1 MTNEGEVFVLD
12 SYAVL
17 AFLGGEP
24 GKERVQLILSKSE
37 RGECKVVLSLINL
50 GEIAYIVERER
61 GLVKAQEAL
70 GVIDQLP
77 IDLLQVNRETVLN
90 AAHIK
95 ANYPLAYADAFVVA
109 AGMMHQGVIVTGDP
123 EFERVRDLVEV
134 ERL

>member
-1 MTNEGEVFVLD
+1 MEREGEVFVLD
-12 SYAVL
+12 SYALL
-17 AFLGGEP
+17 AYLGSEP
-24 GKERVQLILSKSE
+24 GKERVEVILEKSG
-37 RGECKVVLSLINL
+37 RGDCRAVLPLINL

-61 GLVKAQEAL
+61 GLHKAHEAL

-77 IDLLQVNRETVLN
+77 VELLPANCETVLN

-109 AGMMHQGVIVTGDP
+109 AGMMHQGVILTGDP
-123 EFERVRDLVEV
+123 EFERVQDLVAV